1 MSAKRDFTDRFL
13 KAIKPAPSCK
23 RVVHFDAV
31 VPQFGIRVSDKS
43 TKENIGA
50 FVLVARFPGSAN
62 PTPRRI
68 GDYPAMSLAA
78 ARAIAREWRD
88 DIARG
93 VDPKVKQAEERRAEE
108 RRRADTFAAAFD
120 AYAGERLSR
129 LRTGDEVKRAVERH
143 AFPKWRATPMR
154 DIRRADVK
162 ALIREV
168 HGAAPYA
175 SNRLLAY
182 LKTFFDWATDEELIE
197 TSPAAPVKRMAEE
210 EKRDRV
216 LSEREIAAF
225 WRACEQAGAFGRA
238 FRFMLATGQRRA
250 EVGGATWAE
259 IDRSKK
265 LWTLPRERTKADRAH
280 EAPLS
285 DVALE
290 ILDECKLASDFVFST
305 GRTGRDGKDAA
316 LAGWSKAKAALDKNM
331 LKAARKLAAE
341 QGQEEPKQIPA
352 WRLHDLRRT
361 CATYLGKLGTD
372 RVVISKV
379 LNHAEQGVTS
389 IYDRHRYDDAKRQAL
404 DLWGRRLKAIVED
417 EKGGNVAAVAAG
429 AEMITEDA

>member
-13 KAIKPAPSCK
+13 KAIKPTPSGK

-43 TKENIGA
+43 TKVNIGA
-50 FVLVARFPGSAN
+50 FVLVARFPGSSN
-62 PTPRRI
+62 PSPRRI

-78 ARAIAREWRD
+78 ARAIAREWRE

-93 VDPKVKQAEERRAEE
+93 VDPKIKQVEERRAEE
-108 RRRADTFAAAFD
+108 RRRADTFSAAFD
-120 AYAGERLSR
+120 AYAAERLSR
-129 LRTGDEVKRAVERH
+129 LRTGGDVKKAVERY
-143 AFPKWRATPMR
+143 AVPKWGATPIC

-168 HGAAPYA
+168 HAAAPYA

-182 LKTFFDWATDEELIE
+182 LKTFFDWAADEEQIE

-216 LSEREIAAF
+216 LSEREIRAF
-225 WRACEQAGAFGRA
+225 WRACGQLGAFGRA

-250 EVGGATWAE
+250 EVGDATWDE
-259 IDRSKK
+259 FDRAKK
-265 LWTLPRERTKADRAH
+265 LWTLPRERTKADRGH
-280 EAPLS
+280 EVPLS
-285 DVALE
+285 DLALS
-290 ILDECKLASDFVFST
+290 ILGDCPRIGEYVFTTRGTCS
-305 GRTGRDGKDAA
+305 
-316 LAGWSKAKAALDKNM
+316 LSGWSKAKTALDKIM
-331 LKAARKLAAE
+331 LEKVKKLAEE
-341 QGQEEPKQIPA
+341 QGEEEPKQIPT

-372 RVVISKV
+372 RVVISKI

-389 IYDRHRYDDAKRQAL
+389 IYDRHQYDDAKRRAL
-404 DLWGRRLKAIVED
+404 DLWGERLATLIESKKRGDAESPLASERR
-417 EKGGNVAAVAAG
+417 
-429 AEMITEDA
+429 MTESTSVP